1 MSRPLSPSAEEALLE
16 QVEETT
22 DHRSLLNTRQ
32 QLYLDLLRDP
42 AFHYQHLETVPQRR
56 AAEDTQP
63 GFLEPVHNIWPPD
76 AFSEPCASNPKP
88 KTRLAMAFGRAP
100 RWPVNVDYD
109 DRPGPG
115 HYAGLR
121 VVPGKLQPGGEQLV
135 GNSSHPY
142 LVPRRPVRWTPEN
155 NVATG
160 PGKYE
165 LPLPMLSGTPA
176 SRPTAFSKAERTFSH
191 VKPPATH
198 ATYDTPA
205 LPPGMPSG
213 PGTHGR
219 SFAKAARGIGQ
230 DDALLVP
237 RSTPGPGQYNPRY
250 AKRDK
255 AVPVAKLLG
264 KAREP
269 WPDMNPPPGPGAY
282 AI

>member
-22 DHRSLLNTRQ
+22 DHRSLLNARQ

-42 AFHYQHLETVPQRR
+42 AFHYQHLATVPQRR

-100 RWPVNVDYD
+100 RWPVSVDYD

-135 GNSSHPY
+135 GNSSHPH

-176 SRPTAFSKAERTFSH
+176 SRPTAFSKASL
-191 VKPPATH
+191 
-198 ATYDTPA
+198 TPTLTLA
-205 LPPGMPSG
+205 
-213 PGTHGR
+213 H
-219 SFAKAARGIGQ
+219 
-230 DDALLVP
+230 P
-237 RSTPGPGQYNPRY
+237 RLSSTR
-250 AKRDK
+250 A
-255 AVPVAKLLG
+255 
-264 KAREP
+264 
-269 WPDMNPPPGPGAY
+269 
-282 AI
+282 